1 MINRPKHDVKLLF
14 TYLLNQMNFVSIC
27 AQTTE
32 VPRVKYTSDTQTVT
46 QCKLLVPPVGNK
58 APTAIELNIYGQAQ
72 EGFRAMVTEANQLL
86 YIHGAKLRHDLE
98 AREHTL
104 HGGIVT
110 VVTSDFPI
118 LNTVILSGRTIKDM
132 DPNNEKQFKT
142 TEAGYMIANQT
153 LSVNTGKNKA
163 DLFNFY
169 AINKQEDR
177 LRNAELICN
186 FTGKGKGLTIQG
198 KLVTDTWNDQATGVE
213 RTVTKIQMQQMTLG
227 PKPEITVAP
236 ATQEKKP
243 VETTVSK
250 EPAMAGSASGPS
262 LWGGKVAEEDSPF

>member
-1 MINRPKHDVKLLF
+1 
-14 TYLLNQMNFVSIC
+14 MNFVSIC

-32 VPRVKYTSDTQTVT
+32 APRVKYTSDTQTVT

-72 EGFRAMVTEANQLL
+72 EGFRAMVTQANQLL

-110 VVTSDFPI
+110 VVTTDFPI
-118 LNTVILSGRTIKDM
+118 LNTVILSGRTIKDI
-132 DPNNEKQFKT
+132 DPTNKMQFKT
-142 TEAGYMIANQT
+142 TDGGFMIANQT

-198 KLVTDTWNDQATGVE
+198 RLVTDCWTDEATGAE
-213 RTVTKIQMQQMTLG
+213 RTATKIQVQQMTLG
-227 PKPEITVAP
+227 PKTEAP
-236 ATQEKKP
+236 AAPAQQEEKP
-243 VETTVSK
+243 QGTVVK
-250 EPAMAGSASGPS
+250 APAMAGATSAPAPS
-262 LWGGKVAEEDSPF
+262 LWGGKVADDDQPF